1 MSNQNLTPPKRR
13 LPFFYIL
20 IVGIL
25 LAVVLG
31 IMGGW
36 LKVSKTTT
44 LTIGQK
50 VDDFTLITFNS
61 DSYRLSDLE
70 GKVILV
76 NFWASWCTSCDEE
89 GAMLQDVWQEVNA
102 SDEILFM
109 GVDYVD
115 TEKPALEYLDLN
127 QITYPNGP
135 DMGSRISA
143 LFKIKGVPETFLIGK
158 NGSLVAIKIGPFT
171 SADEIRQ
178 FLELAQE

>member
-1 MSNQNLTPPKRR
+1 MSDLQPTPQKRR
-13 LPFFYIL
+13 FPFVYIV
-20 IVGIL
+20 IVGVL
-25 LAVVLG
+25 LAAVLG
-31 IMGGW
+31 LMAGW
-36 LKVSKTTT
+36 LKDSKTTT
-44 LTIGQK
+44 LTVGQK
-50 VDDFTLITFNS
+50 LEDFTLTTFAGE
-61 DSYRLSDLE
+61 SYRLSDLS

-89 GAMLQDVWQEVNA
+89 GAMLEEVWQQVNA

-135 DMGSRISA
+135 DLGSRISA

-158 NGSLVAIKIGPFT
+158 DGSLVAMKIGPFV